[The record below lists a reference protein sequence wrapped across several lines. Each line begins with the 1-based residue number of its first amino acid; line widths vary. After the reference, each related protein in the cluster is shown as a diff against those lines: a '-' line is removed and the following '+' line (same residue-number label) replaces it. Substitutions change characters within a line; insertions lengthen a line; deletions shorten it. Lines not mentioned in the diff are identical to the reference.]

1 MKTLVDKV
9 RIAEKEL
16 LSKALWDLLPAIPP
30 YPPIPR
36 SVARGIFGREF
47 EQKFIEFKPPF
58 RK

>member
-1 MKTLVDKV
+1 LVEKV
-9 RIAEKEL
+9 RIAEEEL